1 MHDGDFLESDRM
13 EVTTERDDGVLL
25 ARVDGRI
32 DGATVV
38 GFEEAIR
45 TAIEESDRAVLMTA
59 KMLMGRDA
67 GFALCPLSE
76 PIRDV
81 FRVSGFDR
89 IVLIHASRATSS
101 GEYEAPAI
109 VAGIPTMAG
118 SDARAGRDRSF
129 AAAPSTPAGSHSVLR
144 PPKVPTMRPGS
155 CSRPPTISYTPPA
168 STAPA
173 P

>member
-1 MHDGDFLESDRM
+1 M

-45 TAIEESDRAVLMTA
+45 TAIEETDHAVPMTA

-67 GFALCPLSE
+67 GFALCSLSE

-89 IVLIHASRATSS
+89 IVAIHASRA
-101 GEYEAPAI
+101 EAL
-109 VAGIPTMAG
+109 VFFD
-118 SDARAGRDRSF
+118 S
-129 AAAPSTPAGSHSVLR
+129 
-144 PPKVPTMRPGS
+144 
-155 CSRPPTISYTPPA
+155 
-168 STAPA
+168 
-173 P
+173 